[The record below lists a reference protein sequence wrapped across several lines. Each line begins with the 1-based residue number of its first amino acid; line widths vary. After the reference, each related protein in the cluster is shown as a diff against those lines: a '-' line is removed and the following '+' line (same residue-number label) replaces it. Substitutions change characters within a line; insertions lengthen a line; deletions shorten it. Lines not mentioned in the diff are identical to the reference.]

1 MKIKDLL
8 GLDSELLVK
17 WMRDSGVVHLG
28 LDGCSI
34 TLGVPPAATPIEPS
48 RFDDEEIKLACG
60 HPAYEGNELGE
71 CYHGCLNKPP
81 QE

>member
-60 HPAYEGNELGE
+60 HPLWMANDEGLCVE
-71 CYHGCLNKPP
+71 GCLPTVSK
-81 QE
+81 E